1 MSKIFSNTSQVRTDS
16 VSKLMQALAYRDNRF
31 IATLIN
37 PTPGGT
43 KKDPNVTDPNKHKWV
58 NERLNSA
65 RGILTAGISESA
77 TTATVENKYVTI
89 IPNATSL
96 LLDDEIMTITN
107 ATLNG
112 DIWTLT
118 LTRGQFGTTAA
129 AHDAGTLAKF
139 ERAWGE
145 GEDAKDYDNDK
156 GEFSENVCQIFRFDV
171 ALTGSAQATKT
182 YTNENDIEKQ
192 IVQKIPMLFQQIEGA
207 CFHANAPFAN
217 NNMRKMAGMP
227 YYLANNMKK
236 NNEGNK
242 FSLATLADDVE
253 ELAFNGVD
261 PSRLLLLAGRGVMS
275 SINELKANIVQETMK
290 IRGLD
295 FNLDSI
301 VVPGK
306 NTVKI
311 APLSTA
317 IAPNEYYLY
326 DKDSVQLKFFR
337 ALEKADLGKTGDSDK
352 KMVVTEATIECHN
365 WEQGGALRRINIA

>member
-1 MSKIFSNTSQVRTDS
+1 
-16 VSKLMQALAYRDNRF
+16 
-31 IATLIN
+31 
-37 PTPGGT
+37 
-43 KKDPNVTDPNKHKWV
+43 
-58 NERLNSA
+58 
-65 RGILTAGISESA
+65 
-77 TTATVENKYVTI
+77 
-89 IPNATSL
+89 
-96 LLDDEIMTITN
+96 
-107 ATLNG
+107 
-112 DIWTLT
+112 
-118 LTRGQFGTTAA
+118 
-129 AHDAGTLAKF
+129 
-139 ERAWGE
+139 
-145 GEDAKDYDNDK
+145 
-156 GEFSENVCQIFRFDV
+156 
-171 ALTGSAQATKT
+171 
-182 YTNENDIEKQ
+182 
-192 IVQKIPMLFQQIEGA
+192 
-207 CFHANAPFAN
+207 
-217 NNMRKMAGMP
+217 
-227 YYLANNMKK
+227 
-236 NNEGNK
+236 
-242 FSLATLADDVE
+242 LATLADDVE

-365 WEQGGALRRINIA
+365 WEQGGALRRTNIA